1 MGRQGS
7 GTPVRLLD
15 EDEPSAVIAEN
26 EAGRSAF
33 VITCDHAGNRMPRR
47 LGTLGLAAA
56 DLERHIAWDIG
67 AAAVSSRLATM
78 LDAGLIRQTSSRLGV
93 GCNPPPHPPSS
104 TVGTHQATP

>member
-67 AAAVSSRLATM
+67 AAAVSSRLAT
-78 LDAGLIRQTSSRLGV
+78 LLGAVLHRQTSS
-93 GCNPPPHPPSS
+93 PPRVDRKRAPDPPDSI
-104 TVGTHQATP
+104 VEI

>member
-56 DLERHIAWDIG
+56 DLERHIPWDIG
-67 AAAVSSRLATM
+67 AAAGSSRLATTPGPGRIRPPYSRVPIHANTGSDRAARS
-78 LDAGLIRQTSSRLGV
+78 LD
-93 GCNPPPHPPSS
+93 
-104 TVGTHQATP
+104 